1 MTCGDDLKFVHT
13 GIIGQLF
20 VDYVPIMFPSNCD
33 PFFDINGNKVGDQP
47 TAKSEA
53 KTTLNL

>member
-1 MTCGDDLKFVHT
+1 MTCGGDLKFVHT

-20 VDYVPIMFPSNCD
+20 VDYVPIMFPSNSD
-33 PFFDINGNKVGDQP
+33 PFLDIDGNKVGDQA

-53 KTTLNL
+53 KLR